1 MSNNTLYRESKKLEF
16 CYKRYNKKMQVY
28 QRFDVDVVPL
38 VGNSVKK
45 ETTAQVFSHEFW
57 TII

>member
-1 MSNNTLYRESKKLEF
+1 
-16 CYKRYNKKMQVY
+16 MQVY

-45 ETTAQVFSHEFW
+45 EITAQVFSHEFW